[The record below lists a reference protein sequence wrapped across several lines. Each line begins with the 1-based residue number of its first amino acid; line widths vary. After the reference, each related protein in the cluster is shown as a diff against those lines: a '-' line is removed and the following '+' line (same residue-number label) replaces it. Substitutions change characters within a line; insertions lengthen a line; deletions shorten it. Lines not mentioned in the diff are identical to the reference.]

1 MNPFAYIHRPA
12 VLILDFDEASGF
24 RTGRP
29 VKHDVHKHDFIMRL
43 GSTGGIVG
51 RSALGPACCDAARY
65 VVISAYLNCLVRST
79 GWV

>member
-29 VKHDVHKHDFIMRL
+29 VKHDVHKHNFIMR
-43 GSTGGIVG
+43 
-51 RSALGPACCDAARY
+51 RWH
-65 VVISAYLNCLVRST
+65 IS
-79 GWV
+79 